1 MYQMS
6 SSSPSLWV
14 VAIPI
19 GNLGDISDRAKQVLS
34 TVDLVLAEDTRSAGA
49 LFQLLGID
57 SKSFVSLFSQNEGN
71 RVQSVLQFLDQG
83 KEIALISEAGTPVIS
98 DPGSMV
104 VQACHKAGFPV
115 RSVPGPCAPI
125 AALMVSGF
133 QAQPFTFL
141 GFLPRKEGE
150 KKRIFSDF
158 IRIRS
163 TLLFFER
170 KSRLKTSLGLAY
182 EILGDRE
189 ACLARELTKMYEE
202 VTICSLAHIPE
213 TLTLRGEFTVVIG
226 PSGGV
231 DSWTSEQE
239 VRSIVIHEMKQGGK
253 PKELIGRIA
262 GKVRGWSRKELYK
275 LYLELKNELK
285 ELG

>member
-1 MYQMS
+1 MS

-189 ACLARELTKMYEE
+189 VCLARELTKMYEE